1 MPASVPAT
9 VQSPS
14 APRRPHTPAPSPA
27 PRFGPGPVPAVLLA
41 LAVLLV
47 LSPVALAGGAWVAP
61 PGSGDVQVGFS
72 RKQADTSW
80 NAFGTAFANSG
91 RFENHDFRYTY
102 LSGELGLYDRLSLG
116 FLVTYLDGRE
126 GPDGHLHRNAGWSD
140 AWLGLR
146 YALRRDELP
155 MALNLTVRTPALYDI
170 SGPYSL
176 ELYDD
181 EGNFLELSPEWRGLL
196 KHDVTLSYA
205 ISSSLVNGGWWSLE
219 TGYTWREGAPADQVP
234 VAAELGWPLPWYGL
248 RVKGGVLWVQS
259 LGNDSERRPDDRF
272 GSRSSFNFNDAS
284 MARAVVSLLV
294 PLGATGLQ
302 AEIGYGEWLWGRSA
316 RQYEEPFVAFS
327 KRF

>member
-1 MPASVPAT
+1 MLFALVAVAPA
-9 VQSPS
+9 
-14 APRRPHTPAPSPA
+14 
-27 PRFGPGPVPAVLLA
+27 
-41 LAVLLV
+41 
-47 LSPVALAGGAWVAP
+47 PVALAGGAWVAP
-61 PGSGDVQVGFS
+61 PGDGDVQIGFS

-80 NAFGTAFANSG
+80 NAFGAGFANSG
-91 RFENHDFRYTY
+91 RFQNHDFRYTY
-102 LSGELGLYDRLSLG
+102 LSGELGLYDRLSG
-116 FLVTYLDGRE
+116 VFLFTYLDGRE
-126 GPDGHLHRNAGWSD
+126 GPDGDLHRNAGWSD

-170 SGPYSL
+170 DGPYSL

-205 ISSSLVNGGWWSLE
+205 VSKSLVNGGWWSLE

-234 VAAELGWPLPWYGL
+234 VTAEVGWPLPWYGL

-316 RQYEEPFVAFS
+316 RQYEEPFLALS